1 MNILIVEDDDKKR
14 GGVLSYLHQEFD
26 GLNIDEGYS
35 VESGV
40 QKAVDNQ
47 YDLIILDMT
56 IPNFDKTDGKNGGN
70 SYKNGGEIIVREL
83 IDEDIEF
90 RCMVLTQY
98 ETFNNET
105 IDQISN
111 RIKQKCGNN
120 YLGYVKYSTLNN
132 EWKDQ
137 IKKIIAYVKNIID

>member
-1 MNILIVEDDDKKR
+1 
-14 GGVLSYLHQEFD
+14 
-26 GLNIDEGYS
+26 
-35 VESGV
+35 
-40 QKAVDNQ
+40 
-47 YDLIILDMT
+47 
-56 IPNFDKTDGKNGGN
+56 
-70 SYKNGGEIIVREL
+70 
-83 IDEDIEF
+83 
-90 RCMVLTQY
+90 MVLTQY

-137 IKKIIAYVKNIID
+137 IKKIIAYVKNNID

>member
-14 GGVLSYLHQEFD
+14 GSVLSYLHQEFD
-26 GLNIDEGYS
+26 GLKIDEGYS

>member
-14 GGVLSYLHQEFD
+14 GSVLSYLYQEFD
-26 GLNIDEGYS
+26 GLKIDEGYS

-90 RCMVLTQY
+90 RCIVLTQY

-132 EWKDQ
+132 EWKEQ
-137 IKKIIAYVKNIID
+137 IKKIIVYVKNIID

>member
-1 MNILIVEDDDKKR
+1 MNILLVEDDDKKR
-14 GGVLSYLHQEFD
+14 GSVLSYLHQEFSN
-26 GLNIDEGYS
+26 LKIDEGYS

-40 QKAVDNQ
+40 QKAIDNQ

-83 IDEDIEF
+83 KDEDIEF
-90 RCMVLTQY
+90 RCMILTQY

-111 RIKQKCGNN
+111 RIKKKCGND
-120 YLGYVKYSTLNN
+120 YLGYVKYNTLNN
-132 EWKDQ
+132 EWKEQ
-137 IKKIIAYVKNIID
+137 IKNIIAYVKNIID

>member
-14 GGVLSYLHQEFD
+14 GSVLSYLYQEFD
-26 GLNIDEGYS
+26 GLKIDEGYS

-90 RCMVLTQY
+90 RCIVLTQY

-132 EWKDQ
+132 EWKEQ